1 MTVSAAAAAR
11 HLPRVRLR
19 ELRADDAALLDRL
32 GSRAVSG
39 PWDYFDDPP
48 HELLRGQDYGGG
60 WRVVEDRRGR
70 TLGSVSFIQIPYG
83 PNRRSLAW
91 RIGITIL
98 PEHRHQGFG
107 AAAQRE
113 LASQLFAT
121 TAANR
126 VEADTDV
133 ENVPE
138 QRSLERAGFQPEGTH
153 RGAQFREGR
162 WHDRIL
168 YARLRSDA

>member
-1 MTVSAAAAAR
+1 MTVSASAAPR
-11 HLPRVRLR
+11 QLPPVRLR
-19 ELRADDAALLDRL
+19 ELRTEDGPLLQRI
-32 GSRAVSG
+32 GSRAASG

-60 WRVVEDRRGR
+60 WRIVEDRRGR
-70 TLGSVSFIQIPYG
+70 PVGSVSFIQVPYG

-98 PEHRHQGFG
+98 PEHRHQGLG
-107 AAAQRE
+107 AAAQRA
-113 LASQLFAT
+113 LADFLFAT
-121 TAANR
+121 TDANR

-133 ENVPE
+133 QNLPE
-138 QRSLERAGFQPEGTH
+138 QRSLTLAGFRGEGVH
-153 RGAQFREGR
+153 RGAQYREGR

-168 YARLRSDA
+168 FARLRDDP